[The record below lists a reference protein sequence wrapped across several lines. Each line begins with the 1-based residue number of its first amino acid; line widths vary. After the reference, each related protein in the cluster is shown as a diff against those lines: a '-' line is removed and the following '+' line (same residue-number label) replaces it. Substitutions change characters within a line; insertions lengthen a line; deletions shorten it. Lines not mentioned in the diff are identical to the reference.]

1 MEQRANSKHGR
12 WLDDALERETED
24 LIRSGR
30 PSRTEEWREPEPVEG
45 EHLHLAVP
53 PDHQPGAPYGMTAA
67 DAERRSDIARYLP
80 PSAFPAD
87 RDMLLAYL
95 ARETA
100 PDDISDAIGSLPA
113 GRQFRT
119 IGEVVRALGIP
130 TEASPYQERAPHA

>member
-45 EHLHLAVP
+45 YLHLNVP
-53 PDHQPGAPYGMTAA
+53 LDHQPGAPQGMTAA

-80 PSAFPAD
+80 PRAFPAD
-87 RDMLLAYL
+87 RDTLLGYL
-95 ARETA
+95 SRESA

-113 GRQFRT
+113 GRRFRT

-130 TEASPYQERAPHA
+130 TEASPSGEPAPHA